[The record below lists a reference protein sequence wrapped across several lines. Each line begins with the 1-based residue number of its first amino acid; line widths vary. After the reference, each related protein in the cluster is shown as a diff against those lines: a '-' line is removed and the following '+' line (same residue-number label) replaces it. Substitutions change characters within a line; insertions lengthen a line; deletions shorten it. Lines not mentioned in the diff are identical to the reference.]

1 MKSIH
6 NNIKKFTIYLYTYF
20 FIKCYFFFWVFTAFS
35 VSDSHSQEPTE
46 FAAQLGFSEDS
57 NSQSS
62 EPPPAK
68 QIKTE

>member
-1 MKSIH
+1 MHHTLCKYILK
-6 NNIKKFTIYLYTYF
+6 NFCLI
-20 FIKCYFFFWVFTAFS
+20 TAFS